1 MITLTNFPDTF
12 EDYINDSL
20 PTSKETSFIFDEND
34 ELCEITDY
42 RNNSLHQHFLT
53 LHKAYPVNKKMAWA
67 AAKAF
72 AEKYCPTLIKDGWK
86 EVKSIF
92 ESASKSRIAN
102 ESKQKEGIKKDL
114 VFLDGKGILEYIT
127 EPIKWLIKD
136 FIPCGGIVGF
146 CSDAGVGKTW
156 IALCMVICIALGKK
170 FLGIYDTVLGS
181 VIYVNQDMY
190 FSELQSRL
198 IKLGLKI
205 GLPIYSFVKRNFS
218 VEEYGNELLELIAE
232 VNPVLVVFD
241 TFRGVHSKN
250 ENSSQEMEE
259 IMRYFIKIS
268 DMGIAVLF
276 LHHVTKNDP
285 VYRGSTVIKGSVDL
299 LLVLEKVKDKPG
311 DFQITYDKVRIVEPI
326 KPKKLRMIS
335 KDDSVSFVELFP
347 DPNEKPENKPASK
360 VNRTTKQ
367 QAQDFIM
374 EMLIS
379 SSVSNKNEVSK
390 DEFIKSAEIKGLS
403 SRKVEDELQE
413 LVKLEKIINP
423 TKGLYSLPDKGG
435 ST

>member
-1 MITLTNFPDTF
+1 MITLTDFPDTF
-12 EDYINDSL
+12 SDYINSSL
-20 PTSKETSFIFDEND
+20 PTAKETSLVFDEND

-72 AEKYCPTLIKDGWK
+72 AEKYCPSLIKDGWK

-102 ESKQKEGIKKDL
+102 ENKQKEGIKKDL
-114 VFLDGKGILEYIT
+114 VFLDGKGILEYVT
-127 EPIKWLIKD
+127 EPVKWLIKD

-156 IALCMVICIALGKK
+156 IALCMVICIALGKR
-170 FLGIYDTVLGS
+170 FLGIYDTVPGS

-218 VEEYGNELLELIAE
+218 VEEYGDELLELIAE

-335 KDDSVSFVELFP
+335 RDDSVSFVELLP
-347 DPNEKPENKPASK
+347 DPNEKPENKPAGK

-367 QAQDFIM
+367 QAQDFII

-379 SSVSNKNEVSK
+379 SNVSGKNEVSK
-390 DEFIKSAEIKGLS
+390 DEFTQSAEGKGLTP
-403 SRKVEDELQE
+403 RKVEDELQE
-413 LVKLEKIINP
+413 LVKSGKIMNP
-423 TKGLYSLPDKGG
+423 KKGLYNLPDKGG